1 MKHKTRGAA
10 LATAALVTL
19 IALFGMTGCPNNA
32 GGGGTPQASL
42 VSGGASLILSA
53 DKLTIKVTVK
63 TADSS
68 SVTVEGCTET
78 TLTSDSETE
87 LHAKGT
93 TVILKGRI
101 INLVCSDNRLI
112 ALNVQGLS
120 ALEEL
125 VCSDNWL
132 TALNVQG
139 LNTLEVLLCGSNRL
153 TELNVQGLSALKSLG
168 CQNNRLAELN
178 VQGLN
183 ALKLLDCFSNQLT
196 DLKVHNL
203 SALESLSCH
212 SNQLAEL
219 NVQGLSNLKKLGCQ
233 GNKLTELD
241 AQGLNKLERL
251 DCYNN
256 RLTDLKVHNLSALE
270 SLNCQGNQLTSLNV
284 SGCTALKT
292 LNRSSNKIAGKFA
305 VPAFF
310 NSLPDRL
317 PADDARCY
325 LYTEKAGVPEGNLTN
340 FTGSGVATAFQNAK
354 NRNWK
359 MYKYDANGDPVEI

>member
-10 LATAALVTL
+10 RATAALVAL

-42 VSGGASLILSA
+42 VSGGASLILSS

-101 INLVCSDNRLI
+101 IKLVCSDNRLI

-139 LNTLEVLLCGSNRL
+139 LNALEVLLCGSNRL

-168 CQNNRLAELN
+168 CQN
-178 VQGLN
+178 
-183 ALKLLDCFSNQLT
+183 
-196 DLKVHNL
+196 L
-203 SALESLSCH
+203 SLIH
-212 SNQLAEL
+212 
-219 NVQGLSNLKKLGCQ
+219 
-233 GNKLTELD
+233 
-241 AQGLNKLERL
+241 
-251 DCYNN
+251 
-256 RLTDLKVHNLSALE
+256 
-270 SLNCQGNQLTSLNV
+270 
-284 SGCTALKT
+284 
-292 LNRSSNKIAGKFA
+292 I
-305 VPAFF
+305 
-310 NSLPDRL
+310 
-317 PADDARCY
+317 
-325 LYTEKAGVPEGNLTN
+325 
-340 FTGSGVATAFQNAK
+340 
-354 NRNWK
+354 
-359 MYKYDANGDPVEI
+359 

>member
-10 LATAALVTL
+10 LATAALVAL

-101 INLVCSDNRLI
+101 IKLVCSDNRLI

-139 LNTLEVLLCGSNRL
+139 LNALEVLLCGSNRL

-183 ALKLLDCFSNQLT
+183 ALKLLDCFNNQ
-196 DLKVHNL
+196 
-203 SALESLSCH
+203 
-212 SNQLAEL
+212 
-219 NVQGLSNLKKLGCQ
+219 
-233 GNKLTELD
+233 
-241 AQGLNKLERL
+241 
-251 DCYNN
+251 
-256 RLTDLKVHNLSALE
+256 LTDLKVHNLSALE

-310 NSLPDRL
+310 NSLPNRQ

-340 FTGSGVATAFQNAK
+340 FTGSGVAGAFQNAK

-359 MYKYDANGDPVEI
+359 MYKYDANGNPVEI

>member
-10 LATAALVTL
+10 LATAALVAL

-32 GGGGTPQASL
+32 GGGGTLQASL
-42 VSGGASLILSA
+42 VSGGASLILSS

-101 INLVCSDNRLI
+101 IKLVCSDNRLI
-112 ALNVQGLS
+112 ALNVQGLN
-120 ALEEL
+120 A
-125 VCSDNWL
+125 
-132 TALNVQG
+132 
-139 LNTLEVLLCGSNRL
+139 LEVLLCGSNRL

-168 CQNNRLAELN
+168 CQGNR
-178 VQGLN
+178 
-183 ALKLLDCFSNQLT
+183 
-196 DLKVHNL
+196 
-203 SALESLSCH
+203 
-212 SNQLAEL
+212 LAEL

-270 SLNCQGNQLTSLNV
+270 SLSCQGNQLTSLNV
-284 SGCTALKT
+284 IGCTALKT
-292 LNRSSNKIAGKFA
+292 LNRSSNKITGKFA

-310 NSLPDRL
+310 NSLPDRQ

>member
-10 LATAALVTL
+10 LATAALVAL

-101 INLVCSDNRLI
+101 IKLVCSDNR
-112 ALNVQGLS
+112 
-120 ALEEL
+120 
-125 VCSDNWL
+125 L

-139 LNTLEVLLCGSNRL
+139 LNALEVLLCGSNRL

-340 FTGSGVATAFQNAK
+340 FTGSGVAGAFQNAK

-359 MYKYDANGDPVEI
+359 MYKYDANGNPVEI

>member
-10 LATAALVTL
+10 LATAALVAL

-32 GGGGTPQASL
+32 GGGGSGGGGTPQAPL
-42 VSGGASLILSA
+42 VPGGASLILSS
-53 DKLTIKVTVK
+53 DKRDIKVTVK
-63 TADSS
+63 TDDSS

-78 TLTSDSETE
+78 TLGHDSETE

-101 INLVCSDNRLI
+101 IKLVCSDNRLI

-139 LNTLEVLLCGSNRL
+139 LNALEVLLCGSNRL

-168 CQNNRLAELN
+168 CQGNRLAELN

-183 ALKLLDCFSNQLT
+183 VLKLLDCFSNQLT

-203 SALESLSCH
+203 SALESLS
-212 SNQLAEL
+212 
-219 NVQGLSNLKKLGCQ
+219 
-233 GNKLTELD
+233 
-241 AQGLNKLERL
+241 
-251 DCYNN
+251 
-256 RLTDLKVHNLSALE
+256 
-270 SLNCQGNQLTSLNV
+270 CQGNQLTSLNV

-340 FTGSGVATAFQNAK
+340 FTDAGVATAFQNAK

>member
-10 LATAALVTL
+10 LATAALVAL

-42 VSGGASLILSA
+42 VSGGASLILSS

-101 INLVCSDNRLI
+101 IKLVCSDNRLI

-139 LNTLEVLLCGSNRL
+139 LNALEVLLCGSNRL

-183 ALKLLDCFSNQLT
+183 ALKLLDCFNNQLT

-203 SALESLSCH
+203 SALESLSC
-212 SNQLAEL
+212 
-219 NVQGLSNLKKLGCQ
+219 
-233 GNKLTELD
+233 
-241 AQGLNKLERL
+241 
-251 DCYNN
+251 
-256 RLTDLKVHNLSALE
+256 
-270 SLNCQGNQLTSLNV
+270 QGNQLTSLNV
-284 SGCTALKT
+284 IGCTALKT

>member
-10 LATAALVTL
+10 LATAALVAL

-101 INLVCSDNRLI
+101 IKLVCSDNRLI

-125 VCSDNWL
+125 VCSDNRL

-139 LNTLEVLLCGSNRL
+139 LNALEVLLCGSNRL

-203 SALESLSCH
+203 SALESLSC
-212 SNQLAEL
+212 
-219 NVQGLSNLKKLGCQ
+219 
-233 GNKLTELD
+233 
-241 AQGLNKLERL
+241 
-251 DCYNN
+251 
-256 RLTDLKVHNLSALE
+256 
-270 SLNCQGNQLTSLNV
+270 QGNQLTSLNV

-310 NSLPDRL
+310 NSLPDRQ

-325 LYTEKAGVPEGNLTN
+325 LYTEKTGVPEGNLTN
-340 FTGSGVATAFQNAK
+340 FTDAGVAGAFQNAK

>member
-101 INLVCSDNRLI
+101 IKLVCSDNR
-112 ALNVQGLS
+112 
-120 ALEEL
+120 
-125 VCSDNWL
+125 L

-139 LNTLEVLLCGSNRL
+139 LNALEVLLCGSNRL

-251 DCYNN
+251 DCFSN

-270 SLNCQGNQLTSLNV
+270 SLSCQGNQLTSLNV

-340 FTGSGVATAFQNAK
+340 FTGSGVAGAFQNAK

-359 MYKYDANGDPVEI
+359 MYKYDANGNPVEI

>member
-10 LATAALVTL
+10 LATAALVAL

-42 VSGGASLILSA
+42 VSGGASLILSS

-101 INLVCSDNRLI
+101 IKLVCSDNRLI

-125 VCSDNWL
+125 VCSDNRL

-139 LNTLEVLLCGSNRL
+139 LNALEVLLCGSNRL

-168 CQNNRLAELN
+168 CQGNRLAELN

-183 ALKLLDCFSNQLT
+183 VLKLLDCFNNQ
-196 DLKVHNL
+196 
-203 SALESLSCH
+203 
-212 SNQLAEL
+212 
-219 NVQGLSNLKKLGCQ
+219 
-233 GNKLTELD
+233 
-241 AQGLNKLERL
+241 
-251 DCYNN
+251 
-256 RLTDLKVHNLSALE
+256 LTDLKVHNLSALE
-270 SLNCQGNQLTSLNV
+270 SLNCQGNQLTSLSV

-325 LYTEKAGVPEGNLTN
+325 LYTEKAGVSEGNLTN

>member
-10 LATAALVTL
+10 LATAALVAL

-32 GGGGTPQASL
+32 GGGGSGGGTPQAPL
-42 VSGGASLILSA
+42 VPGGASLILSS

-153 TELNVQGLSALKSLG
+153 TELNVQGL
-168 CQNNRLAELN
+168 N
-178 VQGLN
+178 V
-183 ALKLLDCFSNQLT
+183 LKLLDCFNNQLT

-203 SALESLSCH
+203 SALESLSC
-212 SNQLAEL
+212 
-219 NVQGLSNLKKLGCQ
+219 
-233 GNKLTELD
+233 
-241 AQGLNKLERL
+241 
-251 DCYNN
+251 
-256 RLTDLKVHNLSALE
+256 
-270 SLNCQGNQLTSLNV
+270 QGNQLTSLNV
-284 SGCTALKT
+284 IGCTALKT

-310 NSLPDRL
+310 NSLPNRL

>member
-10 LATAALVTL
+10 LATAALVAL

-32 GGGGTPQASL
+32 GGGGTLQASL

-101 INLVCSDNRLI
+101 IKLVCSDNRLI

-125 VCSDNWL
+125 VCSDNRL

-139 LNTLEVLLCGSNRL
+139 LNALEVLLCGSNRL

-168 CQNNRLAELN
+168 CQGNR
-178 VQGLN
+178 
-183 ALKLLDCFSNQLT
+183 
-196 DLKVHNL
+196 
-203 SALESLSCH
+203 
-212 SNQLAEL
+212 
-219 NVQGLSNLKKLGCQ
+219 
-233 GNKLTELD
+233 
-241 AQGLNKLERL
+241 
-251 DCYNN
+251 
-256 RLTDLKVHNLSALE
+256 
-270 SLNCQGNQLTSLNV
+270 LTSLNV

-340 FTGSGVATAFQNAK
+340 FTGSSVATAFQNAK

>member
-1 MKHKTRGAA
+1 MKHLSNKKGAAA
-10 LATAALVTL
+10 LATAAVLAF
-19 IALFGMTGCPNNA
+19 ALLFTGCSQTTD
-32 GGGGTPQASL
+32 GSFGGGSGSGGGTGGSAPQAPL
-42 VSGGASLILSA
+42 VSGGASLILSPNE
-53 DKLTIKVTVK
+53 LTITVTVK
-63 TADSS
+63 TADNSP
-68 SVTVEGCTET
+68 VTVEGCTET
-78 TLTSDSETE
+78 KLTIHNWETK

-93 TVILKGRI
+93 TVILKGNI
-101 INLVCSDNRLI
+101 IELKCGIAADGNSNKLL

-120 ALEEL
+120 ALQE
-125 VCSDNWL
+125 
-132 TALNVQG
+132 
-139 LNTLEVLLCGSNRL
+139 LLCHGNRL
-153 TELNVQGLSALKSLG
+153 TSLNVQGLSNLETLL
-168 CQNNRLAELN
+168 CRVNRL
-178 VQGLN
+178 
-183 ALKLLDCFSNQLT
+183 T
-196 DLKVHNL
+196 
-203 SALESLSCH
+203 
-212 SNQLAEL
+212 EL

-270 SLNCQGNQLTSLNV
+270 SLNCQGNRLTSLNV

-340 FTGSGVATAFQNAK
+340 FTDAGVAGAFQNAK

>member
-10 LATAALVTL
+10 LATAALVAL

-32 GGGGTPQASL
+32 GGGGTLQASL
-42 VSGGASLILSA
+42 VPGGASLILSA

-101 INLVCSDNRLI
+101 IKLVCSDNRLI

-125 VCSDNWL
+125 VCSDNRL

-139 LNTLEVLLCGSNRL
+139 LNALEVLLCGSNRL

-203 SALESLSCH
+203 SALESLSC
-212 SNQLAEL
+212 
-219 NVQGLSNLKKLGCQ
+219 
-233 GNKLTELD
+233 
-241 AQGLNKLERL
+241 
-251 DCYNN
+251 
-256 RLTDLKVHNLSALE
+256 
-270 SLNCQGNQLTSLNV
+270 QGNQLTSLNV
-284 SGCTALKT
+284 IGCTALKT

-310 NSLPDRL
+310 NSLPDRQ

>member
-10 LATAALVTL
+10 LATAALVAL

-32 GGGGTPQASL
+32 GGGGTLQASL

-101 INLVCSDNRLI
+101 IK
-112 ALNVQGLS
+112 
-120 ALEEL
+120 L

-139 LNTLEVLLCGSNRL
+139 LNALEVLLCGSNRL

-310 NSLPDRL
+310 NSLPDRQ

-325 LYTEKAGVPEGNLTN
+325 LYTEKTGVPEGNLTN
-340 FTGSGVATAFQNAK
+340 FTDAGVATAFQNAK

>member
-10 LATAALVTL
+10 LATAALVAL

-42 VSGGASLILSA
+42 VSGGASLILSS

-101 INLVCSDNRLI
+101 IKLVCSDNRLI

-125 VCSDNWL
+125 VCSDNRL

-139 LNTLEVLLCGSNRL
+139 LNALEVLLCGSNRL

-203 SALESLSCH
+203 SALESLSC
-212 SNQLAEL
+212 
-219 NVQGLSNLKKLGCQ
+219 Q
-233 GNKLTELD
+233 GN
-241 AQGLNKLERL
+241 R
-251 DCYNN
+251 
-256 RLTDLKVHNLSALE
+256 
-270 SLNCQGNQLTSLNV
+270 LTSLNV

-310 NSLPDRL
+310 NSLPDRQ

-325 LYTEKAGVPEGNLTN
+325 LYTEKTGVPEGNLTN
-340 FTGSGVATAFQNAK
+340 FTDAGVAGAFQNAK